1 MMICLELKKIKE
13 EGKKWLE
20 GQSRQLFT
28 TSSSA
33 EECNSRRPCV
43 YLYTLSSLK
52 GVLYRSRQREK
63 ESEREISIKESRPII
78 IQNCHFYE
86 SSPSRD

>member
-1 MMICLELKKIKE
+1 MSRAKKNKKG
-13 EGKKWLE
+13 GKKWLE

-33 EECNSRRPCV
+33 KECNSRRPCV

-52 GVLYRSRQREK
+52 GVLYRNGQREK
-63 ESEREISIKESRPII
+63 ETERDIYKR
-78 IQNCHFYE
+78 IQADHNSKLPFLRIL
-86 SSPSRD
+86 P

>member
-1 MMICLELKKIKE
+1 MMICLELKKKIKE

-52 GVLYRSRQREK
+52 GVLYRSGQREK

-78 IQNCHFYE
+78 IQKLPFLRIL
-86 SSPSRD
+86 P